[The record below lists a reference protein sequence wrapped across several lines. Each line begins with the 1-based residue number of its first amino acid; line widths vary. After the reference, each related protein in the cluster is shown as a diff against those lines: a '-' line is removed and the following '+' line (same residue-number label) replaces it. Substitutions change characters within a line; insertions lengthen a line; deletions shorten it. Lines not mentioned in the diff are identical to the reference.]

1 MPQWP
6 HVLLA
11 SRSPRR
17 ASLLAEAG
25 VPFTQIDPPFADP
38 PSPAS
43 EAGDAIAHA
52 IELAGQK
59 AESCLKGTGYRVRG
73 KENPLPPTPYPVPR
87 TLLVVLI
94 AADTIVVN
102 PDGLLLGQPQGID
115 EARTMLKSLLGRE
128 HQVVTG
134 VMLIAL
140 RDGVETRRLS
150 LADVARVTLGPVSPT
165 ELDAF
170 LEQGRWRGKA
180 GGYNLAELEGRWP
193 VKVQGDP
200 GTVVGL
206 PMRRILP
213 ILREWGDGSP
223 ADPT

>member
-1 MPQWP
+1 MPRWS

-25 VPFTQIDPPFADP
+25 IPFDQIDPPFADP

-43 EAGDAIAHA
+43 EAGDAITHA
-52 IELAGQK
+52 VELARLK
-59 AESCLKGTGYRVRG
+59 AESCPKGTG
-73 KENPLPPTPYPVPR
+73 
-87 TLLVVLI
+87 VLI
-94 AADTIVVN
+94 AADTIVVS
-102 PDGLLLGQPQGID
+102 PDGLLLGQPQDAD
-115 EARTMLKSLLGRE
+115 EARTMLKRLLGRE

-150 LADVARVTLGPVSPT
+150 LADVARVTLGPVTPR
-165 ELDAF
+165 ELDEF

-193 VKVQGDP
+193 VKVEGDP

-213 ILREWGDGSP
+213 ILREWSNGSP